1 MHSYFRTCD
10 VQDTFV
16 CYQYVLLLQVS
27 RDYNLDCF
35 LRDNLVFSESVQY
48 SYEPQDDDPVST
60 IS

>member
-1 MHSYFRTCD
+1 MYAYFRTCG

-16 CYQYVLLLQVS
+16 SYVFLLQVS
-27 RDYNLDCF
+27 RDHNLDCF